1 MFYKRIVVADYE
13 RALLIKNRSVQK
25 VLEPGVYRLLDPLNR
40 LKVEVY
46 DLNVAEFKYD
56 KLDYLIKQKPEL
68 VKTYF
73 QVVELAA
80 FQVGLV
86 YKNGRLDSVLEPDS
100 RQLYWKGPV
109 DVWVDVI
116 DISRDFAVAKDKL
129 KVLTRARDSKLAKQ
143 LSQYLYIAEVNENFA
158 GLLIVDGELVEVLR
172 PGVYAYWK
180 FNRSIKVEQ
189 EDLRV
194 QTMEVGGQEILTK
207 DKVTLRVN
215 LSTTYQVADLVKARG
230 TASDWRDYLY
240 RELQFGLRQAI
251 GTRSLDTLLSNKGE
265 LDRAVYDYIRA
276 RVTDNGIEVRGV
288 GIKDLILPG
297 EMKDILNQV
306 VEAEKVAQANVIKR
320 REETAATRSLLNTA
334 KLMEENPILL
344 RLKELETLEK
354 VTEKVERLTVFGG
367 LEGVLQ
373 DTIKIN
379 VRGD

>member
-215 LSTTYQVADLVKARG
+215 LSTTYQVAEEPPATG
-230 TASDWRDYLY
+230 AITCTANCSSVCVR
-240 RELQFGLRQAI
+240 
-251 GTRSLDTLLSNKGE
+251 RS
-265 LDRAVYDYIRA
+265 APAAWIRC
-276 RVTDNGIEVRGV
+276 
-288 GIKDLILPG
+288 
-297 EMKDILNQV
+297 
-306 VEAEKVAQANVIKR
+306 
-320 REETAATRSLLNTA
+320 
-334 KLMEENPILL
+334 
-344 RLKELETLEK
+344 
-354 VTEKVERLTVFGG
+354 
-367 LEGVLQ
+367 
-373 DTIKIN
+373 
-379 VRGD
+379 